1 MSDDFVLDE
10 ETETDETDK
19 LENEEKGD
27 PLEESPVGLAKDEA
41 KDEKEKWIDEESY
54 LE

>member
-10 ETETDETDK
+10 EAEVDEPDK
-19 LENEEKGD
+19 LENEEKED
-27 PLEESPVGLAKDEA
+27 PLEESPDGLAKDEA
-41 KDEKEKWIDEESY
+41 KGEKEKRIDEESY

>member
-1 MSDDFVLDE
+1 MRDDFALDE
-10 ETETDETDK
+10 EAEINEPDK
-19 LENEEKGD
+19 PEDGEKD
-27 PLEESPVGLAKDEA
+27 DSSEESPDGLAKDEA